1 MKRILIGLL
10 CVVMLLTVA
19 ACGDDQPAE
28 QPDNIETTVPSVEAG
43 DATTVPNPETDATTQ
58 GQVNKTEP
66 TQKQPTGTQK
76 PPEDNT
82 VNWEDYFGD
91 DEPTQKTDAT
101 EGNKPTD
108 GNKPTETKKPTTTK
122 PTTTAPTKK
131 PTTIDKVTLPAVGT
145 DVDGKGRIAV
155 SKVTLDKGV
164 LTLAIRNNTDKQ
176 TQKWI
181 TEETNYVTYAC
192 YDKDGNPLK
201 GKDASFGYFYIG
213 CLEAGKDIEFKV
225 TLPAGTARVELTGA
239 KIVYWTPW
247 S

>member
-10 CVVMLLTVA
+10 CMVMLLSVV

-28 QPDNIETTVPSVEAG
+28 QPDTTQTTASSADEG
-43 DATTVPNPETDATTQ
+43 DATTAPDEGTDSTTGGKTDKTDKTKKPTDTTQ
-58 GQVNKTEP
+58 PQAS
-66 TQKQPTGTQK
+66 
-76 PPEDNT
+76 DN
-82 VNWEDYFGD
+82 VVDWDAFFGD
-91 DEPTQKTDAT
+91 DEPTKKTDASAT
-101 EGNKPTD
+101 K
-108 GNKPTETKKPTTTK
+108 KPTETKEPTTTK

-131 PTTIDKVTLPAVGT
+131 PTTIDKVILPAVGT

-155 SKVTLDKGV
+155 SKVELTKGV
-164 LTLAIRNNTDKQ
+164 LTLKIRNNTDKQ

-192 YDKDGNPLK
+192 YDKDGNQLK
-201 GKDASFGYFYIG
+201 GKDSAFGYFYIG
-213 CLEAGKDIEFKV
+213 CLEAGQEVEFKV
-225 TLPAGTARVELTGA
+225 TLPAGTAEVRLTGS